1 MRSASAGPISPRST
15 PAPTSSC
22 AYFTISGILGP
33 NSSHA
38 ATGGDGTA
46 TGGSADRKD
55 DHSPVRV
62 DALGLAA
69 QAGRRDGIVHYLPLE
84 RVHRAECLRLAGP
97 LNLLR
102 GAGTELAEIGP
113 ATSAVA
119 ADVEHQPGPPAGLP
133 VHRQPG
139 QFLQRVE
146 NLAAVADQLV
156 ERSADD
162 GDDRAV
168 AVHVHVDVA
177 VEIGDI
183 EQPLD
188 VVGRYLAL
196 ELEVRDARLGWLVS
210 RRLVSARDVVARRL
224 DGILG
229 ASGLGASG
237 LGGCLLLGVSD
248 QVLTMAHDKILLV
261 GTGIRLSPAARN
273 PATLSACPSA
283 CYVTAACVAA

>member
-22 AYFTISGILGP
+22 AYFTISDILGP

-146 NLAAVADQLV
+146 NLAAVADQFV
-156 ERSADD
+156 ERGPDD

-196 ELEVRDARLGWLVS
+196 ELEVRDARLARLVS
-210 RRLVSARDVVARRL
+210 CRLVSARDVVARL
-224 DGILG
+224 DGI
-229 ASGLGASG
+229 LGASG

-248 QVLTMAHDKILLV
+248 HVLTMAHDKILLV
-261 GTGIRLSPAARN
+261 GTSIRLSRRPGTRQRSALAR
-273 PATLSACPSA
+273 PLAT
-283 CYVTAACVAA
+283 

>member
-146 NLAAVADQLV
+146 NLAAVAD
-156 ERSADD
+156 
-162 GDDRAV
+162 
-168 AVHVHVDVA
+168 HVHVDVA

-196 ELEVRDARLGWLVS
+196 ELEVRDARLGRLVS
-210 RRLVSARDVVARRL
+210 RRLVSARDVVARL

-273 PATLSACPSA
+273 PAT
-283 CYVTAACVAA
+283 